1 MKPFLIAFFAAAATM
16 TAIDSIWLRTM
27 YSRFYQPQIGH
38 LMADNVKYGPAVAFY
53 LVYLTGLLVLV
64 VMPALKSGAGWG
76 QVFLLS
82 AVFGLVAYGTYDLTN
97 HATLRDWPWIV
108 TVVDMVWGGLLTG
121 VVGLAAVWAARTW
134 G

>member
-1 MKPFLIAFFAAAATM
+1 MKTFLIAFFAAAAAM

-38 LMADNVKYGPAVAFY
+38 LLADTVKYGPAVAFY
-53 LVYLTGLLVLV
+53 LVYLTGLMVLV

-82 AVFGLVAYGTYDLTN
+82 AVFGIVAYGTYDLTN

-121 VVGLAAVWAARTW
+121 VVGSASVWAARTW

>member
-16 TAIDSIWLRTM
+16 TAIDSVWLRTM

-38 LMADNVKYGPAVAFY
+38 LLAENVKYGPAVAFY

-82 AVFGLVAYGTYDLTN
+82 AVFGVVAYGTYDLTN

-121 VVGLAAVWAARTW
+121 TVGSVAVWAARTW